1 MNPHDLIKAAMT
13 GLKKPRVPHLTA
25 RSQQSTTT
33 KQPAAPAPTGTEPPA
48 ALAVAPRAALTRFL
62 QTLIEMMEDPQVHTL
77 SGDELMQRLLKDPA
91 TRHVVRSFQVV
102 MMSCRWVLEHKEE
115 ISELIALWRQC
126 LSTHS
131 QGKNPAESSP
141 PGVSP
146 NDPRYGL
153 KREGFDASE

>member
-13 GLKKPRVPHLTA
+13 GLKKPKAPGLPA

-33 KQPAAPAPTGTEPPA
+33 KQPAAPAHPGTEPPA
-48 ALAVAPRAALTRFL
+48 ALAVAPRAAFVRFL
-62 QTLIEMMEDPQVHTL
+62 HTLIEMMEDPQVHTF

-91 TRHVVRSFQVV
+91 TRHVARSVQVV
-102 MMSCRWVLEHKEE
+102 MMSRRWALEHQEE
-115 ISELIALWRQC
+115 ISELITFWRQC

-141 PGVSP
+141 RGKP
-146 NDPRYGL
+146 
-153 KREGFDASE
+153 